1 MEFDSLGVKLKK
13 YFEKS
18 HDISIVVSPFISI
31 ESIINTL
38 SSKTKGT
45 CIIISSWRSDYLLT
59 GVSSL
64 ELYDVCQEKGWTLFV
79 NDRLHMKLYS
89 RDLDSCWVGSANLTN
104 RGLSDGE
111 YSNHEILTFIDKLT
125 SEDRI
130 IIQRIQ
136 AESVLVTEEVHQ
148 QYKQWLD
155 AQQSEELPPPERV
168 EIDVTESSFHT
179 SQLPHSDTPE
189 RLWEVAND
197 ATELRDYERAA
208 MEHDLAVYRV
218 DTTQSLDEFMVEM
231 KAVFFAHPFIDTFAR
246 EITTDGIHFGGV
258 KRWIKRNC
266 TDVPVPHA
274 RELTFPTQALV
285 EWFPSL
291 DGNQYQVD
299 RPRHSQ
305 ILRKKGDLIG

>member
-1 MEFDSLGVKLKK
+1 MQFKEL
-13 YFEKS
+13 
-18 HDISIVVSPFISI
+18 HDTLVNYYDAKHQLSMVVCPFITVQTIQDILSTRTNRQCV
-31 ESIINTL
+31 IIT
-38 SSKTKGT
+38 
-45 CIIISSWRSDYLLT
+45 SWRSDHLLT

-64 ELYDVCQEKGWTLFV
+64 DLYDVCQNNGWTLFV

-89 RDLDSCWVGSANLTN
+89 RDLDSAWVGSANLTN
-104 RGLSDGE
+104 RALSDDE
-111 YSNHEILTFIDKLT
+111 RSNHEVLTFNEELTTDDK
-125 SEDRI
+125 I
-130 IIQRIQ
+130 MIQRVQ
-136 AESVLVTEEVHQ
+136 AESVLVTEEVHR

-155 AQQSEELPPPERV
+155 AQQSVELPPPDPV
-168 EIDVTESSFHT
+168 EIDTTESAFHT

-197 ATELRDYERAA
+197 ATDLRDYEQAA
-208 MEHDLAVYRV
+208 MEHDLAVYPV
-218 DTTQSLDEFMVEM
+218 DTTLSLDEFMVEM
-231 KAVFFAHPFIDTFAR
+231 KAVFFAHPFIETFAR
-246 EITTDGIHFGGV
+246 EITPDGIHFGGV
-258 KRWIKRNC
+258 KQWIKQNC

-305 ILRKKGDLIG
+305 ILRRINNQ